1 MQRSS
6 SALLSLCSL
15 STLILCVLILST
27 LSFAAPPDRITGPI
41 VSSQLVKLSAGVP
54 MRAPGTDQGRVDPS
68 LKLGYMT
75 LLTVPS
81 ASQQEAIN
89 QLLSQQQDP
98 NSPLYHQ
105 WLTPEQYADRFG
117 LSPNDIQKLT
127 AWLQSQG
134 FTVVSVARGR
144 NFIVFSGTA
153 AQAEAVFQTEIHNFD
168 VGGKKHFSN
177 ITAPS
182 IPAALSGIVTGIR
195 GLSNVRARSN
205 AVHSKPNYT
214 EPVTGGVEYWIA
226 PGDITTMY
234 DLQKLYTAG
243 INGSGQKLAIVGETD
258 VYLADLNDFRAGFDL
273 TPQISGCTFFTGT
286 NVISACNATNF
297 QYVVVEGQADPG
309 SPDSIQTG
317 DLIEADID
325 LEWSAAVAQQAQ
337 IVYVNA
343 PDPSGNGV
351 YDSMYYTIDQD
362 LAPVMSMSYSIGS
375 AAYPGC
381 ELGEA
386 QVGTLTADEAEFAQA
401 NLKGITFLNAT
412 GDNGAAECDPNAT
425 DEDGTLATGG
435 LALSY
440 PSSSPSITGVGGTMI
455 PWTEY
460 TNTYWSATNG
470 STGGSAT
477 EYIPEQGWNDAQ
489 EVGAYCVA
497 NPSSSNCT
505 SNDISSWATAQ
516 AFFGI
521 VAGGGGASNCVTID
535 DNGVCNGGQPQ
546 PLWQQNLVIQGQTTA
561 AHSTPD
567 VLPVRFSPDVSL
579 LASELWPGFI
589 VCTPVDEIENSSDT
603 SSICAHGISG
613 PTGFFSYGF
622 TFGGTS
628 IATPMFA
635 GIVSLLNESLGNT
648 GLKGLGNINATLY
661 SLAATP
667 ANGVF
672 NQLASNSSPGSNGVF
687 CTSGTPDG
695 WPIALQCPA
704 AVAPATEGFFGYA
717 ASDFDPTTN
726 YNLVTGLGSVDA
738 YNLVHSWSSATTPA
752 YTLSAG
758 AANPTSVSPG
768 SSSTATVTV
777 TSVNSYSGTVT
788 LSCTISPVITGTTA
802 PTCGFSPNPVSVTSS
817 GGSSTLTFSTVAPSS
832 DVQKST
838 AGTRNM
844 ASASSNPDPTAK
856 PSSVKLQF
864 FALLLPISGLTL
876 VGFVFGSSATQ
887 RRRMRFF
894 GLICLLSTAL
904 VLLPSCGGG
913 SSSSTA
919 TGCLAVPAVP
929 TGLAA
934 SGTTSSGTTLTW
946 TASTAPAN
954 CSVTGYTV
962 YQNGNFLT
970 TTTSATYNVTA
981 LTAGTQ
987 YSFTVAAND
996 SYGVSAQSSPP
1007 VIVTTTGTTGTPSGS
1022 YTISITGKDVNGL
1035 TQSGAAA
1042 TVTVTVN

>member
-1 MQRSS
+1 MRRSPS
-6 SALLSLCSL
+6 TLLSLCSL
-15 STLILCVLILST
+15 STFILCILIFST

-41 VSSQLVKLSAGVP
+41 VSGQLVKLSAGVP
-54 MRAPGTDQGRVDPS
+54 MRALPGTDQGRVDSS

-75 LLTVPS
+75 LLTVPN

-98 NSPLYHQ
+98 KSPLYHK
-105 WLTPEQYADRFG
+105 WLTSEEYAGRFG

-153 AQAEAVFQTEIHNFD
+153 AQAEAVFQTEIHNFN

-195 GLSNVRARSN
+195 GLSNFPARSN

-214 EPVTGGVEYWIA
+214 EPVTGGGVEYWIA

-258 VYLADLNDFRAGFDL
+258 VYLADLNDFRSGFDL
-273 TPQISGCTFFTGT
+273 TPISGCSFFTGT
-286 NVISACNATNF
+286 NVISACNTTNF
-297 QYVVVEGQADPG
+297 QYVVVAGQTDPG
-309 SPDSIQTG
+309 VPDSIQTG

-343 PDPSGNGV
+343 PSGNGV

-375 AAYPGC
+375 SSYPGC

-386 QVGTLTADEAEFAQA
+386 QTGDLVADEAEFAKA

-412 GDNGAAECDPNAT
+412 GDNGAAECDPNGSDET
-425 DEDGTLATGG
+425 DTLATGG
-435 LALSY
+435 PALSY

-455 PWTEY
+455 PYTELNP
-460 TNTYWSATNG
+460 TNWSGSNG
-470 STGGSAT
+470 STGGSVT
-477 EYIPEQGWNDAQ
+477 GYISEQGWNDAQ
-489 EVGAYCVA
+489 EWGAYCVA
-497 NPSSSNCT
+497 NPSDTINCKD
-505 SNDISSWATAQ
+505 NGISSWATAQ
-516 AFFGI
+516 AFFDI

-535 DNGVCNGGQPQ
+535 DNDICNGGQGQ
-546 PLWQQNLVIQGQTTA
+546 PLWQQHLVIQGQTTV
-561 AHSTPD
+561 AHSTPG

-579 LASELWPGFI
+579 LASLYFPGFI
-589 VCTPVDEIENSSDT
+589 ACTPVDEIENSTDT
-603 SSICAHGISG
+603 SSICANGISG
-613 PTGFFSYGF
+613 PSGFFSYGF

-635 GIVSLLNESLGNT
+635 GIVTLLNQYLGNT
-648 GLKGLGNINATLY
+648 GTEGLGNINSALY

-672 NQLASNSSPGSNGVF
+672 HQLGSNSSPGSNGVF
-687 CTSGTPDG
+687 CDPGTPDVVG
-695 WPIALQCPA
+695 WPTALQCPA

-738 YNLVHSWSSATTPA
+738 YNLVHSWPSSTTGFTVPPTLTNPPAANPGQSTSTTMLISPTGGTTFASNVTYTCSAGLPTGISSCLFSPASPITAGSSATT
-752 YTLSAG
+752 
-758 AANPTSVSPG
+758 
-768 SSSTATVTV
+768 VTV
-777 TSVNSYSGTVT
+777 TIQT
-788 LSCTISPVITGTTA
+788 LGPFTGTA
-802 PTCGFSPNPVSVTSS
+802 SVLQNNERPRLRSQNQRLWLPLS
-817 GGSSTLTFSTVAPSS
+817 MPL
-832 DVQKST
+832 
-838 AGTRNM
+838 AG
-844 ASASSNPDPTAK
+844 
-856 PSSVKLQF
+856 
-864 FALLLPISGLTL
+864 
-876 VGFVFGSSATQ
+876 
-887 RRRMRFF
+887 
-894 GLICLLSTAL
+894 
-904 VLLPSCGGG
+904 VLLMGLAGRRLPRSYRIVGLCLALAVTGFLVACGGG
-913 SSSSTA
+913 SSSA
-919 TGCLAVPAVP
+919 PPPPAI
-929 TGLAA
+929 
-934 SGTTSSGTTLTW
+934 
-946 TASTAPAN
+946 
-954 CSVTGYTV
+954 TV
-962 YQNGNFLT
+962 
-970 TTTSATYNVTA
+970 NVTPQTVST
-981 LTAGTQ
+981 LYPSLAG
-987 YSFTVAAND
+987 A
-996 SYGVSAQSSPP
+996 P
-1007 VIVTTTGTTGTPSGS
+1007 V
-1022 YTISITGKDVNGL
+1022 
-1035 TQSGAAA
+1035 QQQQFAA
-1042 TVTVTVN
+1042 TVTPSSTSQTVTWAVSGTGNGSINSSTGLYTAPSTLPNPNSPITITATSAATSTPGTATVNLQTPTAAGTFPITVTVTEGSLPPQTTTFTLTVN